1 MPRKPARKPLPSTPE
16 ACPPSAFRRDSSSK
30 EKAESDKRNFKR
42 AWRNKIKSSPPSPR
56 LPPFRSAPRHAPPRA
71 APGGGGGGGGGRGG
85 RGGLTFRINRSPDH
99 WSRFFITRDGFRCVK

>member
-42 AWRNKIKSSPPSPR
+42 AWRNKIKSSPPR
-56 LPPFRSAPRHAPPRA
+56 VAPPPLCA
-71 APGGGGGGGGGRGG
+71 ARGGGGAES

-99 WSRFFITRDGFRCVK
+99 WSRFFITREGFRCVK